1 MKAIFKGNNFAIVWN
16 IIDSSTHTPFDFS
29 GMKVEVGLYSE
40 CCKKAIQTYNISN
53 GTIEFEVES
62 EELQNGVYNLMCRYS
77 TENEQAYCIYK
88 RAFQITGKPEFA
100 SNVETI
106 ILESKASH
114 IDATDHD
121 DPIPDFE
128 NCQLIA
134 QELFKEN
141 FRLPQLTADRAIAD
155 EHGNRIADTYVSR
168 EAVTKHIRNTYN
180 QQFLENPPLITEGYI
195 TPQML
200 SDETRQLLEESGATI
215 NNLPDGEDLQSVHG
229 VLKLANK
236 QHNPNSYS
244 GLGRQYLRKN
254 IVAGQNI
261 LTQSMLQWPNTIY
274 IIQYDYDL
282 NGETITI
289 PAGCTLQYEGG
300 SICNGNINYTDTKI
314 QGYESLSEVVESGT
328 AIHIDNDNRQ
338 LEGNGMDCVILK
350 KTPYL
355 TKDMVSKPNTIYI
368 IRYNYDLNEAEIT
381 IPENCVLQ
389 FEGGSLSNG
398 TIIGIETI
406 IKSIPY
412 YIFNNTEL
420 KGNFKTS
427 EIYTEWFGA
436 KGDNNTDDTAFMQ
449 KTIDLS
455 SNIVGGIIK
464 LLPKEY
470 CITSIDLGIKTYLQG
485 SGVGA
490 TILRQLSCNNNAI
503 NIPLNSAGFVLK
515 DFTLV
520 GYKENYGIHIPS
532 TSDGGV
538 ENQTYVERHEIN
550 TNVVQAYKYGN
561 INNIIISKFSTAL
574 YAGNYNFDINV
585 SDCTFSYSKN
595 DGVIWASTDSS
606 MYNCYINNNGLN
618 GLKLIGGNNKINNI
632 KSIFNGYENPSET
645 AAINITGA
653 RNTLVNVETQDNYC
667 KGFEIMGGYNIFTSC
682 ISNTDGYTT
691 EPKGYDENTNACG
704 FFIGVEFNVFNKC
717 LVCNYNTK
725 YGAVYKNPIIIRDV
739 VSLRYPNIYE
749 DIKVFIKERVQI
761 FRQPVNYKIPI
772 PCVIPFTHYRNLNI
786 KDLDGGKY
794 IVSSSTECVIG
805 TFEIG
810 KSINIIA
817 DVNIQ
822 DNTEFTNS
830 SRILSL
836 PPLLDIVCTKDSYD
850 KLNITIYNKSINL
863 AAAFYVSAF
872 DYNYLI
878 KSGFRILVQ
887 IYNGEV
893 SPVIKI
899 TIFGDSENGWFY
911 VTKSINIS
919 NDIYNSLPTF
929 INKVIIGAN
938 TTNLLVKRLLITDEH
953 INHDE
958 YSLPFKPL
966 IRFTKNAKLYIDA
979 DSYIGNSDTIPTGI
993 GKVDGA
999 SIGYQSFD
1007 TTLNKPIWWTGSKWV
1022 DATGEEV

>member
-141 FRLPQLTADRAIAD
+141 FRLPQLTAERAIAD
-155 EHGNRIADTYVSR
+155 EHGNRIVDTYVSR
-168 EAVTKHIRNTYN
+168 EAVTKHIRQTYN

-289 PAGCTLQYEGG
+289 PAGCTLQYDGG

-328 AIHIDNDNRQ
+328 AIHTDNDNRQ

-355 TKDMVSKPNTIYI
+355 TQDMVSKPNTIYI

-398 TIIGIETI
+398 KIIG
-406 IKSIPY
+406 
-412 YIFNNTEL
+412 NNTAIKAEL
-420 KGNFKTS
+420 IKIFSLDIEISGSWNIS
-427 EIYTEWFGA
+427 EAYPEWFGA
-436 KGDNNTDDTAFMQ
+436 KGDERTDDTNALQASLQFNKVLATKGYKIKEIKIGYGVNFVSTKLIIGRIVVAGGFSIIDIRSLWGSLVLGSDEGNIGGCQHNRISFNSIAVTDGEAGIILNANINWIMCNEFYGGNITGHSTSSYKYGVHFIKGNPDSFANQNLFVGLNIYKASEAAVFMETRTDRGINGNTFVQ
-449 KTIDLS
+449 LDPEGSSIGIKMGRYVNSNTFLALRTQEFYENTCLIEFDEGCQHNKFYTHEGVLYGTIRYVGNNVSSVGNFIYGGIKNRSYGLSWANDTIVKGEYNKKVALYPIGDITERIITLTEDSAVDLS
-455 SNIVGGIIK
+455 EYPSRNLGIATCISGNKTLILNNSFGFGRRSSMKVFAPSNEIPSQLVIPLSGYSPRRIIDRKNVTIVGDGAKHI
-464 LLPKEY
+464 LVEGEY
-470 CITSIDLGIKTYLQG
+470 NENDVNFVLSVGIKTPNTAPVLKLRIYNLNGDEIRNMNIVSNQTIRLNLSG
-485 SGVGA
+485 SGKISIELDSTPTSGEFIYEILGVFTNA
-490 TILRQLSCNNNAI
+490 ETIIRPSVVEVTEDTMYKVSLLANNNCSVEKI
-503 NIPLNSAGFVLK
+503 DLK
-515 DFTLV
+515 MID
-520 GYKENYGIHIPS
+520 
-532 TSDGGV
+532 TS
-538 ENQTYVERHEIN
+538 
-550 TNVVQAYKYGN
+550 K
-561 INNIIISKFSTAL
+561 
-574 YAGNYNFDINV
+574 
-585 SDCTFSYSKN
+585 
-595 DGVIWASTDSS
+595 
-606 MYNCYINNNGLN
+606 
-618 GLKLIGGNNKINNI
+618 
-632 KSIFNGYENPSET
+632 
-645 AAINITGA
+645 
-653 RNTLVNVETQDNYC
+653 
-667 KGFEIMGGYNIFTSC
+667 
-682 ISNTDGYTT
+682 
-691 EPKGYDENTNACG
+691 
-704 FFIGVEFNVFNKC
+704 
-717 LVCNYNTK
+717 
-725 YGAVYKNPIIIRDV
+725 
-739 VSLRYPNIYE
+739 
-749 DIKVFIKERVQI
+749 
-761 FRQPVNYKIPI
+761 
-772 PCVIPFTHYRNLNI
+772 
-786 KDLDGGKY
+786 
-794 IVSSSTECVIG
+794 
-805 TFEIG
+805 
-810 KSINIIA
+810 
-817 DVNIQ
+817 
-822 DNTEFTNS
+822 S
-830 SRILSL
+830 SRVES
-836 PPLLDIVCTKDSYD
+836 
-850 KLNITIYNKSINL
+850 
-863 AAAFYVSAF
+863 
-872 DYNYLI
+872 
-878 KSGFRILVQ
+878 
-887 IYNGEV
+887 
-893 SPVIKI
+893 
-899 TIFGDSENGWFY
+899 
-911 VTKSINIS
+911 
-919 NDIYNSLPTF
+919 
-929 INKVIIGAN
+929 
-938 TTNLLVKRLLITDEH
+938 
-953 INHDE
+953 
-958 YSLPFKPL
+958 
-966 IRFTKNAKLYIDA
+966 
-979 DSYIGNSDTIPTGI
+979 
-993 GKVDGA
+993 
-999 SIGYQSFD
+999 
-1007 TTLNKPIWWTGSKWV
+1007 
-1022 DATGEEV
+1022 